1 MINKRIKRGSHVGI
15 ILSFVI
21 FVVFLVY
28 LFGILQ
34 PAYKSNASKE
44 TMSGYVKNNLID
56 YLSANLTIIT
66 ISAVSGQPSDDT
78 VEFDESAITNFDAS
92 NMYFVVKN
100 TGGSE
105 VDSIRKIKKILI
117 KRENGQ
123 NVFDIYYSTENLTI
137 TKIYNLPTNAK
148 ILTSEIKLI
157 TYRNEIFESK
167 VNNALK
173 SYNSDYTSFK
183 RSIGISNINFGF
195 SFKNAAG
202 VVNGT
207 TQNTQG
213 DVYAQE
219 TPVPYFDKG
228 GNLKTGFFTVK
239 IW

>member
-21 FVVFLVY
+21 FVVFLIF

-44 TMSGYVKNNLID
+44 TLSGYVKNNLID
-56 YLSANLTIIT
+56 YMSANLTIIT
-66 ISAVSGQPSDDT
+66 ISASGPSNSDT
-78 VEFDESAITNFDAS
+78 VVFDESIITNFDAS

-100 TGGSE
+100 TSGSE
-105 VDSIRKIKKILI
+105 IDSVRQSKKILI

-137 TKIYNLPTNAK
+137 TKIYNPTDK
-148 ILTSEIKLI
+148 TLTSEIKLI

-167 VNNALK
+167 VNNAIK

-183 RSIGISNINFGF
+183 RLTGISNINFGF

-202 VVNGT
+202 FMNGT

-213 DVYAQE
+213 DVYSQE